1 MTQDYISPPD
11 DYIIP
16 PLDRIQPGIMELD
29 GEIVYQKAQSQT
41 GLPGLSAALLQNYPG
56 ILAKKS
62 ILLNLEIF
70 YQHQLKAS

>member
-1 MTQDYISPPD
+1 MTQDYIPPPPD

-41 GLPGLSAALLQNYPG
+41 GLPGLSATLLQNYPG
-56 ILAKKS
+56 ISAIWRKKAY
-62 ILLNLEIF
+62 I
-70 YQHQLKAS
+70 A